1 MNLCPVF
8 RQMSWT
14 VTSTYLMF
22 INCASILIF
31 NLESRF
37 LMHSL
42 IIWWKGSNEVLYKP
56 HNNNITCREMHPRV
70 GELESVSIHKK
81 ALINNTEHH
90 HVFIT
95 RSLFQSECDNF
106 FILLVVLEPVLE
118 NLVPEKSL
126 GIGIGK
132 IWYRKNYCEF
142 CFRILALSSHSVR
155 RPWTSVTW
163 AFMPIYI

>member
-1 MNLCPVF
+1 
-8 RQMSWT
+8 
-14 VTSTYLMF
+14 
-22 INCASILIF
+22 
-31 NLESRF
+31 
-37 LMHSL
+37 
-42 IIWWKGSNEVLYKP
+42 
-56 HNNNITCREMHPRV
+56 MHPRV

-106 FILLVVLEPVLE
+106 FILLVVLE

-132 IWYRKNYCEF
+132 IWYRKNYWYRYRLTF
-142 CFRILALSSHSVR
+142 
-155 RPWTSVTW
+155 W
-163 AFMPIYI
+163 APPHTGSNTRN